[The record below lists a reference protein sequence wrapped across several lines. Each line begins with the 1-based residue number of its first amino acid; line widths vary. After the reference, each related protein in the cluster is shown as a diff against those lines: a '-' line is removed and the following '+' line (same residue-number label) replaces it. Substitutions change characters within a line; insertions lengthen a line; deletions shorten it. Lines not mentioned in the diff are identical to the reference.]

1 VLERRALDERREQM
15 RGLLEIAQSECRSLY
30 EQTADYGCA
39 VLFTDAEAVIL
50 DYVCDPNLE
59 TLLNRKGLMRGALW
73 SEYSQGTN
81 GMGTCIAS
89 GKLVTVYRDDHFHD
103 AHVGLTCLS
112 VPVRDPFGELLG
124 VLDMTSC
131 NTRDSRQAYVHAM
144 ALMKMTAGFIE
155 HRNFQR
161 HFRDATL
168 LRFHSRP
175 ELLGIVNEGMLALG
189 EDGRIVAVNEN
200 ALTQLCYADREQLVG
215 RNLEEVFAITP
226 EVLAERAASQP
237 YNIWPVFDAQYGR
250 RYLALMRRPE
260 SHVRARPGMAR
271 SRGSVVVRPATKGLC
286 LDLNSLEGGDAQMS
300 YNARCARRLVNKDVY
315 MLLSGETGAGKE
327 VFARAVHCASER
339 ADRPFVA
346 LNCAA
351 IPESLIES
359 ELFGYRSGAFTG
371 ARREGMRG
379 SIQQSSGGT
388 LFLNEIGDMP
398 LTLQSR
404 LLRVLESK
412 EVLPLGSQEPVAVD
426 LHVISATNRDL
437 HELVARG
444 EFREDLYYRLNGI
457 TLELPPLRARADLEA
472 LLRCALASENDTDVP
487 ISVDGEAFRQLLR
500 YPWPGNIRELRN
512 VIRSALA
519 LCDDHTIRLAD
530 LPKAIASY
538 PPDGAAPCPAVAPS
552 AADSGCEEVV
562 GQAVV
567 PVPCSPLERAEREA
581 LIKELE
587 ANRWNVTITAERLGM
602 SRSTLYRRLKKYGIP
617 VTQLHD
623 T

>member
-1 VLERRALDERREQM
+1 M
-15 RGLLEIAQSECRSLY
+15 
-30 EQTADYGCA
+30 
-39 VLFTDAEAVIL
+39 
-50 DYVCDPNLE
+50 
-59 TLLNRKGLMRGALW
+59 
-73 SEYSQGTN
+73 
-81 GMGTCIAS
+81 
-89 GKLVTVYRDDHFHD
+89 
-103 AHVGLTCLS
+103 
-112 VPVRDPFGELLG
+112 
-124 VLDMTSC
+124 
-131 NTRDSRQAYVHAM
+131 
-144 ALMKMTAGFIE
+144 
-155 HRNFQR
+155 
-161 HFRDATL
+161 
-168 LRFHSRP
+168 
-175 ELLGIVNEGMLALG
+175 
-189 EDGRIVAVNEN
+189 
-200 ALTQLCYADREQLVG
+200 
-215 RNLEEVFAITP
+215 
-226 EVLAERAASQP
+226 
-237 YNIWPVFDAQYGR
+237 
-250 RYLALMRRPE
+250 
-260 SHVRARPGMAR
+260 
-271 SRGSVVVRPATKGLC
+271 VVRPATKGLC
-286 LDLNSLEGGDAQMS
+286 LDLNSLGGGDAQMS

-388 LFLNEIGDMP
+388 LFLDEIGDMP

-530 LPKAIASY
+530 LPKAIAAY